1 MQRPQGGEEA
11 GEEMK
16 MKEGQYGRTAVQVQS
31 QTGPQRPQYI
41 V

>member
-1 MQRPQGGEEA
+1 MQRPQVGEEA

-16 MKEGQYGRTAVQVQS
+16 MKEGQYGRTAVHVQS
-31 QTGPQRPQYI
+31 QVGPQRPQYI